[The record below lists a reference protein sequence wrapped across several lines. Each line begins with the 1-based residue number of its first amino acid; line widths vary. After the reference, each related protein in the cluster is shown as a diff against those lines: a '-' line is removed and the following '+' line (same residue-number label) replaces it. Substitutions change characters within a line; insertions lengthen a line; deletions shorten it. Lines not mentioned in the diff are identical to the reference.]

1 MGANCAH
8 INMHLIMVQST
19 IRVVDI
25 VPGTSVDGPGLRT
38 SIYISGCRH
47 KCIGCHNPQTWD
59 FNNGT
64 LMTIDEIMN
73 VVEEN
78 GFNVTLTGGDPLFSI
93 PAITPLVEAI
103 HSAGYSIWL
112 YTGFTFEQ
120 LSTIPE
126 IDRILPHIEAIVDG
140 KFEQELRDISLCFR
154 GSSNQRIIDVQSTL
168 ATGKIT
174 TFDH

>member
-103 HSAGYSIWL
+103 HSAGYSI
-112 YTGFTFEQ
+112 
-120 LSTIPE
+120 
-126 IDRILPHIEAIVDG
+126 
-140 KFEQELRDISLCFR
+140 
-154 GSSNQRIIDVQSTL
+154 
-168 ATGKIT
+168 
-174 TFDH
+174 